1 MPSLPGPGELG
12 VVPVIEMHPRLSVSE
27 CEGAD
32 APRALEELVRS
43 AVAAGASDIHLQG
56 IVDGLE
62 AWWRLDGVLVPA
74 GRLGR
79 ELGER
84 LVGRVKYLARLRT
97 YQDAVPQDGRIA
109 GADVGIPGD
118 IRVSTYP
125 TVTGEKVVLRLFRGT
140 ETSTLWDLGFPAPA
154 LEILTRA
161 MSQPSGLVLFTGP
174 AGSGKSTTM
183 HACLRY
189 LAGGGRHV
197 ITVEDPVEQL
207 LPGVMQ
213 TEVNVARGLTYPEAV
228 RHLLRQDPQV
238 LMLGEIRDEETA
250 GLVVRAAMTGHLVIS
265 TLHAGSCRG
274 VLERLLLME
283 RDAFA
288 VASALSLVA
297 NQRLV
302 RRGCGRC
309 AGAGC
314 AECRGTGYRG
324 RMPLVELLPVDD
336 ALRAE
341 LRAGRLGS
349 PAAAPTLAETGA
361 WMVAEGRTTR
371 AELERVLGT

>member
-1 MPSLPGPGELG
+1 MQLHL
-12 VVPVIEMHPRLSVSE
+12 VV
-27 CEGAD
+27 
-32 APRALEELVRS
+32 
-43 AVAAGASDIHLQG
+43 
-56 IVDGLE
+56 
-62 AWWRLDGVLVPA
+62 RLDPQLV
-74 GRLGR
+74 
-79 ELGER
+79 
-84 LVGRVKYLARLRT
+84 
-97 YQDAVPQDGRIA
+97 
-109 GADVGIPGD
+109 
-118 IRVSTYP
+118 
-125 TVTGEKVVLRLFRGT
+125 
-140 ETSTLWDLGFPAPA
+140 
-154 LEILTRA
+154 
-161 MSQPSGLVLFTGP
+161 
-174 AGSGKSTTM
+174 
-183 HACLRY
+183 
-189 LAGGGRHV
+189 
-197 ITVEDPVEQL
+197 
-207 LPGVMQ
+207 
-213 TEVNVARGLTYPEAV
+213 
-228 RHLLRQDPQV
+228 RQDPQV

>member
-1 MPSLPGPGELG
+1 MNTPLP
-12 VVPVIEMHPRLSVSE
+12 RAFASVE
-27 CEGAD
+27 EIPD
-32 APRALEELVRS
+32 APRALEELVRA

-56 IVDGLE
+56 VADGVE
-62 AWWRLDGVLVPA
+62 IAWRLDGVLVRSGTF
-74 GRLGR
+74 GRD
-79 ELGER
+79 LGER
-84 LVGRVKYLARLRT
+84 VVGRVKYLSRLRT
-97 YQDAVPQDGRIA
+97 YQDAMPQDGRIA
-109 GADVGIPGD
+109 GGDLGVPGD
-118 IRVSTYP
+118 LRVSTYP
-125 TVTGEKVVLRLFRGT
+125 TVTGEKVVLRIFRGA
-140 ETSTLWDLGFPAPA
+140 EASTLVDLGFPAPA
-154 LEILTRA
+154 LETLVRA
-161 MSQPSGLVLFTGP
+161 VSQPSGLVLFTGP

-183 HACLRY
+183 HACLRQ

-197 ITVEDPVEQL
+197 ITVEDPVEQT

-213 TEVNVARGLTYPEAV
+213 TEVNAARGLTYPEAV

-238 LMLGEIRDEETA
+238 LMLGEIRDAETA

-302 RRGCGRC
+302 RRACERC
-309 AGAGC
+309 AAAGC
-314 AECRGTGYRG
+314 EACRGTGYRG
-324 RMPLVELLPVDD
+324 RLPMVEMLAVDD
-336 ALRAE
+336 AGRTE
-341 LRAGRLGS
+341 LRAGRVGS
-349 PAAAPTLAETGA
+349 PVVSPTLAEMGA
-361 WMVAEGRTTR
+361 WMAASGRTTT